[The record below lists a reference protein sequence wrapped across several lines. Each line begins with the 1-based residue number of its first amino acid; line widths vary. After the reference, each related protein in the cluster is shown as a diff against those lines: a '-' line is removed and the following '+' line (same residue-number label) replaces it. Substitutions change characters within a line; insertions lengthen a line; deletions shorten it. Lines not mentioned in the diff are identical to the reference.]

1 MEIQITNPSYELIN
15 KDSMLKLSTELSQLI
30 KEKGLSSNIQGKQF
44 VNVEGWQFAGA
55 SLGLM
60 PIITETTDLTRRGTE
75 PGQLE
80 IKYMAKCEVRNI
92 TSGQLVA
99 TGVAL
104 CSNFERSK
112 KGFDEYAILSMAQ
125 TRAIGKAYRNLLA
138 WLMKA
143 AGFEA
148 TPAEEMDFA
157 DAKADARAVKEEAPT
172 KKPKVVEVVAEEV
185 PVEINREGIIYDIQD
200 AKRMKDL
207 TDVFFAN
214 KEYIEKDEQLM
225 KLMKAKKESL
235 TTKKK

>member
-1 MEIQITNPSYELIN
+1 MEMQLTNPSYELIN

-60 PIITETTDLTRRGTE
+60 PIITLTTDLSKDD
-75 PGQLE
+75 E
-80 IKYMAKCEVRNI
+80 IKYMATCEVRNI

-99 TGVAL
+99 TGIAL
-104 CSNFERSK
+104 CSNKEKTKRF
-112 KGFDEYAILSMAQ
+112 FDEYAILSMAQ

-157 DAKADARAVKEEAPT
+157 VKEEAPT

-185 PVEINREGIIYDIQD
+185 PIEINREGIIYDIQD

-214 KEYIEKDEQLM
+214 KEYIEKDEHLM

>member
-1 MEIQITNPSYELIN
+1 MEMQLTNPSYELIN

-75 PGQLE
+75 PGQVE

-157 DAKADARAVKEEAPT
+157 DAKADARAKEEPPN

>member
-1 MEIQITNPSYELIN
+1 MEVQLTNPSYELIN

-60 PIITETTDLTRRGTE
+60 PIITSTQDLSNETA
-75 PGQLE
+75 
-80 IKYMAKCEVRNI
+80 IKYMATCEVRNI
-92 TSGQLVA
+92 TTGQLVA
-99 TGVAL
+99 TGIAL
-104 CSNFERSK
+104 CSNAEKTKRY
-112 KGFDEYAILSMAQ
+112 FDEYAILSMAQ

-157 DAKADARAVKEEAPT
+157 KEETPT
-172 KKPKVVEVVAEEV
+172 KKPKVFEVEIVPEDMPVEVDRDA
-185 PVEINREGIIYDIQD
+185 IIKDIQ
-200 AKRMKDL
+200 AAARMKDL
-207 TDVFFAN
+207 TDIFFSN

-225 KLMKAKKESL
+225 KLMKSKKESL

>member
-1 MEIQITNPSYELIN
+1 MEIQSINPSYNIIN

-60 PIITETTDLTRRGTE
+60 PIITSTQDLSNETA
-75 PGQLE
+75 
-80 IKYMAKCEVRNI
+80 IKYMATCEVRNI
-92 TSGQLVA
+92 TTGQLVA
-99 TGVAL
+99 TGIAL
-104 CSNFERSK
+104 CSNAEKTKRF
-112 KGFDEYAILSMAQ
+112 FDEYAILSMAQ

-157 DAKADARAVKEEAPT
+157 DAKADARAVKEETPT
-172 KKPKVVEVVAEEV
+172 KKPKVVEIVAEEV
-185 PVEINREGIIYDIQD
+185 PVEVDRDAIVKDIQ
-200 AKRMKDL
+200 AVTRMKDL
-207 TDVFFAN
+207 TDIFFSN
-214 KEYIEKDEQLM
+214 KEYIEKDQQLM
-225 KLMKAKKESL
+225 KLMTAKKESL

>member
-60 PIITETTDLTRRGTE
+60 PIITLTTDLSKDD
-75 PGQLE
+75 E
-80 IKYMAKCEVRNI
+80 IKYMATCEVRNI

-99 TGVAL
+99 TGIAL
-104 CSNFERSK
+104 CSNKEKTKRF
-112 KGFDEYAILSMAQ
+112 FDEYAILSMAQ

-157 DAKADARAVKEEAPT
+157 KDEAPT
-172 KKPKVVEVVAEEV
+172 KKPKVVEVVAEEIPLEV
-185 PVEINREGIIYDIQD
+185 DRDDIIKNIQ
-200 AKRMKDL
+200 AASRMKDL
-207 TDVFFAN
+207 TDIFFSN
-214 KEYIEKDEQLM
+214 KEYIEKDQQLM
-225 KLMKAKKESL
+225 KLMTAKKESL

>member
-1 MEIQITNPSYELIN
+1 MEVQLTNPSYELIN

-60 PIITETTDLTRRGTE
+60 PIITSTQDLSNETA
-75 PGQLE
+75 
-80 IKYMAKCEVRNI
+80 IKYMATCEVRNI
-92 TSGQLVA
+92 TTGQLVA
-99 TGVAL
+99 TGIAL
-104 CSNFERSK
+104 CSNAEKTKRY
-112 KGFDEYAILSMAQ
+112 FDEYAILSMAQ

-157 DAKADARAVKEEAPT
+157 DAKADARAKDETPT

-185 PVEINREGIIYDIQD
+185 PVEVDRDAIIKDIQ
-200 AKRMKDL
+200 AAARMKDL
-207 TDVFFAN
+207 TDIFFSN
-214 KEYIEKDEQLM
+214 KEYIEKDQQLM
-225 KLMKAKKESL
+225 KLMTAKKESL

>member
-1 MEIQITNPSYELIN
+1 MEIQLTNPSYELIN

-60 PIITETTDLTRRGTE
+60 PIITLTTDLSKD
-75 PGQLE
+75 E
-80 IKYMAKCEVRNI
+80 IKYMATCEVRNI

-99 TGVAL
+99 TGIAL
-104 CSNFERSK
+104 CSNKEKTKRF
-112 KGFDEYAILSMAQ
+112 FDEYAILSMAQ

-157 DAKADARAVKEEAPT
+157 KEETPT
-172 KKPKVVEVVAEEV
+172 KKPKVVEVVAEEIPIEV
-185 PVEINREGIIYDIQD
+185 DRVQLVKDI
-200 AKRMKDL
+200 AAITRMKDL
-207 TDVFFAN
+207 TEIFFSHKA
-214 KEYIEKDEQLM
+214 YIENDEFLMNLM
-225 KLMKAKKESL
+225 KSKKESL

>member
-1 MEIQITNPSYELIN
+1 
-15 KDSMLKLSTELSQLI
+15 MLKLSTELSQLI

-60 PIITETTDLTRRGTE
+60 PIITSTQDLSNETA
-75 PGQLE
+75 
-80 IKYMAKCEVRNI
+80 IKYMATCEVRNI
-92 TSGQLVA
+92 TTGQLVA
-99 TGVAL
+99 TGIAL
-104 CSNFERSK
+104 CSNAEKTKRY
-112 KGFDEYAILSMAQ
+112 FDEYAILSMAQ

-157 DAKADARAVKEEAPT
+157 KEETPT
-172 KKPKVVEVVAEEV
+172 KKPKVVEVVAEEI
-185 PVEINREGIIYDIQD
+185 PVDVDRDAIIKDIQ
-200 AKRMKDL
+200 AAARMKDL
-207 TDVFFAN
+207 TDIFFSN
-214 KEYIEKDEQLM
+214 KEYIEKDQQLM
-225 KLMKAKKESL
+225 KLMTAKKESL

>member
-1 MEIQITNPSYELIN
+1 MEIQLTNPSYELIN

-75 PGQLE
+75 PGQVE

-157 DAKADARAVKEEAPT
+157 VKEETPA

>member
-1 MEIQITNPSYELIN
+1 MEMQLTNPSYELIN

-60 PIITETTDLTRRGTE
+60 PIITSTQDLSNETS
-75 PGQLE
+75 
-80 IKYMAKCEVRNI
+80 IKYMATCEVRNI
-92 TSGQLVA
+92 TTGTVVA
-99 TGVAL
+99 TGIAL
-104 CSNFERSK
+104 CSNAEKTKRF
-112 KGFDEYAILSMAQ
+112 FDEYAILSMAQ

-157 DAKADARAVKEEAPT
+157 DAKADARAKDETPT

-185 PVEINREGIIYDIQD
+185 PVEVDRDAIIKDIQ
-200 AKRMKDL
+200 AVTRMKDL
-207 TDVFFAN
+207 TDIFFSN
-214 KEYIEKDEQLM
+214 KNYIEKDQQLM
-225 KLMKAKKESL
+225 KLMTAKKESL

>member
-1 MEIQITNPSYELIN
+1 MEMQITSPSYELIN
-15 KDSMLKLSTELSQLI
+15 KDSMLKLSTELSKLI

-60 PIITETTDLTRRGTE
+60 PIITSTQDLSNETA
-75 PGQLE
+75 
-80 IKYMAKCEVRNI
+80 IKYMATCEVRNI
-92 TSGQLVA
+92 TTGQLVA
-99 TGVAL
+99 TGIAL
-104 CSNFERSK
+104 CSNAEKTKRY
-112 KGFDEYAILSMAQ
+112 FDEYAILSMAQ

-157 DAKADARAVKEEAPT
+157 KDETPT
-172 KKPKVVEVVAEEV
+172 KKPKVVEVVAEEM
-185 PVEINREGIIYDIQD
+185 PVEVDRDAIIKDIQ
-200 AKRMKDL
+200 AAARMKDL
-207 TDVFFAN
+207 TDIFFSN
-214 KEYIEKDEQLM
+214 KEYIEKDQQLM
-225 KLMKAKKESL
+225 KLMTAKKESL

>member
-1 MEIQITNPSYELIN
+1 MERVPFVDVGELIN

-75 PGQLE
+75 PGQVE

-143 AGFEA
+143 AGFES

-157 DAKADARAVKEEAPT
+157 KEETPT
-172 KKPKVVEVVAEEV
+172 KKPKVQ
-185 PVEINREGIIYDIQD
+185 IHIW
-200 AKRMKDL
+200 KDL
-207 TDVFFAN
+207 HPN
-214 KEYIEKDEQLM
+214 GN
-225 KLMKAKKESL
+225 ESAL
-235 TTKKK
+235 GCGTNSLSSCIFMMIS

>member
-1 MEIQITNPSYELIN
+1 MEMQLTNPSYELIN

-60 PIITETTDLTRRGTE
+60 PIITSTQDLSNETA
-75 PGQLE
+75 
-80 IKYMAKCEVRNI
+80 IKYMATCEVRNI
-92 TSGQLVA
+92 TTGQLVA
-99 TGVAL
+99 TGIAL
-104 CSNFERSK
+104 CSNAEKTKRY
-112 KGFDEYAILSMAQ
+112 FDEYAILSMAQ

-157 DAKADARAVKEEAPT
+157 DAKADARAKDETPT
-172 KKPKVVEVVAEEV
+172 KKPKVVEVVAEEM
-185 PVEINREGIIYDIQD
+185 PVEVDRDAIIKDIQ
-200 AKRMKDL
+200 AAARMKDL
-207 TDVFFAN
+207 TDIFFSN
-214 KEYIEKDEQLM
+214 KEYIEKDQQLM
-225 KLMKAKKESL
+225 KLMTAKKELL

>member
-1 MEIQITNPSYELIN
+1 MEMQLTNPSYELIN

-60 PIITETTDLTRRGTE
+60 PIITLTTDLSKDD
-75 PGQLE
+75 E
-80 IKYMAKCEVRNI
+80 IKYMATCEVRNI

-99 TGVAL
+99 TGIAL
-104 CSNFERSK
+104 CSNKEKTKRF
-112 KGFDEYAILSMAQ
+112 FDEYAILSMAQ

-157 DAKADARAVKEEAPT
+157 DAKADARAVKDETPT

-185 PVEINREGIIYDIQD
+185 PVYINRDAIVRDIQ
-200 AKRMKDL
+200 AASRIKDL
-207 TDVFFAN
+207 TDIFFSDKN
-214 KEYIEKDEQLM
+214 YIEKDEQLM
-225 KLMKAKKESL
+225 KLMTAKKESL